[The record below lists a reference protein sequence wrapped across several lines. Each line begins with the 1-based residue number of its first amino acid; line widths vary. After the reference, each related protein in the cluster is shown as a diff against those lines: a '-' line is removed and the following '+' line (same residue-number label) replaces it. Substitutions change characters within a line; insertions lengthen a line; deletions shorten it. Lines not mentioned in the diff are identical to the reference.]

1 MGPGTTYN
9 DIDWINSILCFQK
22 NLSNHIFTSLANVLE
37 CPMLEAQPRTTA
49 IQKFKKYDLKN
60 FCIVFLIALFCS
72 KQGNGNYK
80 ALVFTRWWIQTSE
93 SMPNSWIIFDCGIH
107 WSTLF
112 KFECNVCNC
121 AEWCFDG
128 IFIWCGI
135 SWFMVRNFLLFFCGK
150 GNT

>member
-1 MGPGTTYN
+1 M
-9 DIDWINSILCFQK
+9 ILIELTQFY
-22 NLSNHIFTSLANVLE
+22 V
-37 CPMLEAQPRTTA
+37 
-49 IQKFKKYDLKN
+49 IQKTYRIIFLLLWQTSWNVQCWRLSQGQQQFKNSKN
-60 FCIVFLIALFCS
+60 MIWRIFVNTCIVFLIALFCS

-135 SWFMVRNFLLFFCGK
+135 SWFMVRNFLLVFFCGK